1 VKEEKEKMG
10 YPKDEEMVFF
20 GPGLTNQELDNEF
33 KTLYDSLMVYKNNI
47 FHLVDTVCT
56 DCEAGDRLARNIA
69 ERDTALLQRLVAKE
83 CEQRQMRRKA
93 KKESIVDQLR
103 VDSQKTLSLEA
114 IMNARI
120 GSMKDMLGEQ
130 RK

>member
-1 VKEEKEKMG
+1 MG
-10 YPKDEEMVFF
+10 YQKDDDAVFF

-69 ERDTALLQRLVAKE
+69 ERDTALLQRLVCKE

-93 KKESIVDQLR
+93 KKESVVEQLR
-103 VDSQKTLSLEA
+103 AEGKKTLSLEA
-114 IMNARI
+114 IMNARV

>member
-1 VKEEKEKMG
+1 MG
-10 YPKDEEMVFF
+10 YQNDDDAVFF

-69 ERDTALLQRLVAKE
+69 ERDTALLQRLVCKE

-93 KKESIVDQLR
+93 KKESVVEQLR
-103 VDSQKTLSLEA
+103 AEGKKTLSLEA
-114 IMNARI
+114 IMNARV

>member
-1 VKEEKEKMG
+1 MG
-10 YPKDEEMVFF
+10 YQNDDDAVFF

-33 KTLYDSLMVYKNNI
+33 KKLYDSLMVYKSNI

-56 DCEAGDRLARNIA
+56 DCDAGDRLARNIA
-69 ERDTALLQRLVAKE
+69 ERDTALLQRLVCKE

-93 KKESIVDQLR
+93 KKESVVEQLR
-103 VDSQKTLSLEA
+103 AEGKKTLSLEA
-114 IMNARI
+114 IMNARV

>member
-1 VKEEKEKMG
+1 MG
-10 YPKDEEMVFF
+10 YQNDDDAVFF
-20 GPGLTNQELDNEF
+20 GPGLTNQELDDEF
-33 KTLYDSLMVYKNNI
+33 KKLYDSLMVYKNNI

-69 ERDTALLQRLVAKE
+69 ERDTALLQRLVSKE

-93 KKESIVDQLR
+93 RKESVVEQLR
-103 VDSQKTLSLEA
+103 AEGRETLSLEA
-114 IMNARI
+114 IMNARV
-120 GSMKDMLGEQ
+120 GSMKEMLGEN

>member
-1 VKEEKEKMG
+1 MG
-10 YPKDEEMVFF
+10 YSNDDEAVFF
-20 GPGLTNQELDNEF
+20 GPGLTNQELDSEF
-33 KTLYDSLMVYKNNI
+33 KKLYDSLMVYKNNI

-56 DCEAGDRLARNIA
+56 DCGAADRLARNIA

-93 KKESIVDQLR
+93 KKESVVGQLKA
-103 VDSQKTLSLEA
+103 DGQKSLSLES

-120 GSMKDMLGEQ
+120 DSMKDMLEDP

>member
-1 VKEEKEKMG
+1 MG
-10 YPKDEEMVFF
+10 YQNGDDAVFF

-33 KTLYDSLMVYKNNI
+33 KKLYDSLMVYKSNI

-56 DCEAGDRLARNIA
+56 DCDAGDRLARNIA
-69 ERDTALLQRLVAKE
+69 ERDTALLQRLVCKE

-93 KKESIVDQLR
+93 KKESVVEQLR
-103 VDSQKTLSLEA
+103 AEGKKTLSLEA
-114 IMNARI
+114 IMNARV

>member
-1 VKEEKEKMG
+1 MG
-10 YPKDEEMVFF
+10 YQEDDEAVFF

-33 KTLYDSLMVYKNNI
+33 KKLYDSLMVYKNNI

-69 ERDTALLQRLVAKE
+69 ERDTALLQRLVSKE

-93 KKESIVDQLR
+93 RKESVVEQLR
-103 VDSQKTLSLEA
+103 AEGRETLSLEA
-114 IMNARI
+114 IMNARV
-120 GSMKDMLGEQ
+120 GSMKEMLGEN

>member
-1 VKEEKEKMG
+1 MG
-10 YPKDEEMVFF
+10 YQEDDEAVFF

-33 KTLYDSLMVYKNNI
+33 KKLYDSLIVYKNNI

-69 ERDTALLQRLVAKE
+69 ERDTALLQRLVYKE
-83 CEQRQMRRKA
+83 CEQRQMRRKS
-93 KKESIVDQLR
+93 KKESVVEQL
-103 VDSQKTLSLEA
+103 KAEGKETLSLES
-114 IMNARI
+114 IMNARV
-120 GSMKDMLGEQ
+120 GSMKDMLEEQ

>member
-1 VKEEKEKMG
+1 MG
-10 YPKDEEMVFF
+10 YSNNEETVFF

-33 KTLYDSLMVYKNNI
+33 KKLYDSLMVYKNNI

-56 DCEAGDRLARNIA
+56 DCDAADRLAMNIA

-93 KKESIVDQLR
+93 KKESVIEQLR
-103 VDSQKTLSLEA
+103 DEDQKTLSLES

-120 GSMKDMLGEQ
+120 DSMKDVLGDQ